1 MFAIQ
6 PTMNLNN
13 GILSKGRMACLAIL
27 AVIGVVLAA
36 APATAATGYRLGSGD
51 QVRITV
57 FGEPELTGQFAV
69 DGSGVVAFPLIGE
82 VKAAGGTAR
91 DLEKN
96 IATKL
101 RDGYLKN
108 PTVNVEVLSFRP
120 FFILGE
126 VKAPGSYPYK
136 DGLNVMNAV
145 ALAGGYT
152 YRAKSNLWVITRSGD
167 KDYQA
172 REITNGDFKILPGD
186 TIVVPE
192 RFF

>member
-1 MFAIQ
+1 MFKSQ
-6 PTMNLNN
+6 LTMV
-13 GILSKGRMACLAIL
+13 LSRGKLACLAII
-27 AVIGVVLAA
+27 AVVGVILM
-36 APATAATGYRLGSGD
+36 APTAGAETGYRLGSGD

-57 FGEPELTGQFAV
+57 FGEPDLTGQFAV

-82 VKAAGGTAR
+82 VKAAGRTAR
-91 DLEKN
+91 ELEKG
-96 IATKL
+96 IAEKL

-136 DGLNVMNAV
+136 NGLNVMNAV

-152 YRAKSNLWVITRSGD
+152 YRAKSNVWVITRTGD
-167 KDYQA
+167 SKYQA
-172 REITNGDFKILPGD
+172 REITNGDFQVLPGD
-186 TIVVPE
+186 TIVIPE

>member
-1 MFAIQ
+1 MF
-6 PTMNLNN
+6 
-13 GILSKGRMACLAIL
+13 LSKGRMAFLAIL
-27 AVIGVVLAA
+27 AIMGAIVMA
-36 APATAATGYRLGSGD
+36 APASAESSYRLGSGD

-57 FGEPELTGQFAV
+57 FGEPDLTGQFAV

-91 DLEKN
+91 DLEKA
-96 IATKL
+96 IGAKL

-136 DGLNVMNAV
+136 NGLNVMNAV

-152 YRAKSNLWVITRSGD
+152 YRAKSNVWVITRTGD
-167 KDYQA
+167 SKYQA
-172 REITNGDFKILPGD
+172 REVTDGDFKVLPGD
-186 TIVVPE
+186 TIVIPE